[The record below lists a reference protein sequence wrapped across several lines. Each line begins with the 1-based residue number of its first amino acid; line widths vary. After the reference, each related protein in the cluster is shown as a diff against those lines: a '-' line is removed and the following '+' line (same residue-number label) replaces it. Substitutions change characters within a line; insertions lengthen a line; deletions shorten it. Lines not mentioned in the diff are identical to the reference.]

1 MTNEDL
7 LTKAKKY
14 RWIIFWTLSFGYLLV
29 YFHRL
34 CPAVVAVDMMRDLNA
49 TGALTGFL
57 GAAYFYPY
65 AAMQL
70 PAGLLSDSWGPRNTI
85 TLFFII
91 ALAGSVILGLAPTV
105 FIAILGR
112 TMVGLGVAMLFVP
125 TMKILA
131 EWFHAK
137 EFAAHDRHPHGHRRT
152 GFTCCCNP
160 PGVAQQLDRVAHV
173 VYCRGCLHPGSGC
186 PGLDHC
192 PGSAGGHGLALAVC
206 RTFPNRPAV
215 HSAV

>member
-7 LTKAKKY
+7 LAKAKTY
-14 RWIIFWTLSFGYLLV
+14 RWMIFWVLSFGYLLV

-34 CPAVVAVDMMRDLNA
+34 CPAVVAVAMMKDLNA

-65 AAMQL
+65 AVMQL

-85 TLFFII
+85 TLFFSI
-91 ALAGSVILGLAPTV
+91 ALVGAIILGLAPTV

-112 TMVGLGVAMLFVP
+112 TLVGLGVAMLFVP

-131 EWFHAK
+131 EWFHAR
-137 EFAAHDRHPHGHRRT
+137 EFAIMTGILMAVGGLGSLVSATPLVWLSSLIGWRKILMNESNSTLLRERDRKG
-152 GFTCCCNP
+152 
-160 PGVAQQLDRVAHV
+160 
-173 VYCRGCLHPGSGC
+173 
-186 PGLDHC
+186 
-192 PGSAGGHGLALAVC
+192 
-206 RTFPNRPAV
+206 
-215 HSAV
+215 